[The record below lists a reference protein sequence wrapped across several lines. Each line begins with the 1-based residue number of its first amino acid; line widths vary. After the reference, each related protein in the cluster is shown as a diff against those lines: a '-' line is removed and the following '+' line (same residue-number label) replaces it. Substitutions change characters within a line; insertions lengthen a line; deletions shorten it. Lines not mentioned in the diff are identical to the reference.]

1 MSENSA
7 DKGDGF
13 KVLEPVT
20 TFPIAVDI
28 QPPERV
34 GYSRGLQIDPGVH
47 KQVLKMLA
55 DASDDVWAVERI
67 IRRELCLPFGGT
79 GSDKTT
85 AAQVLHDGL
94 FAAIYALTM
103 LRHAVEIVNTS
114 VAADGRKVS

>member
-1 MSENSA
+1 MSSDSDSNPNFPA
-7 DKGDGF
+7 
-13 KVLEPVT
+13 LEPVT

-55 DASDDVWAVERI
+55 DASNDVWEVERI

-103 LRHAVEIVNTS
+103 LRHAVEIINTS
-114 VAADGRKVS
+114 TAADGRKVS